1 MVLTFVYVN
10 TNYIQQLALSDVTVY
25 NSKTMGNE
33 QAKVSFSV
41 EIDQWHERDRL
52 IGISR
57 SLRTRIAESDDDAV
71 KSKLSRRL
79 ELVNEKVKSTIK
91 TIKSIQRRRQELT
104 DNPPLLYVRLLTG
117 EEVYKSEHN
126 Y

>member
-1 MVLTFVYVN
+1 
-10 TNYIQQLALSDVTVY
+10 
-25 NSKTMGNE
+25 MGNE

-52 IGISR
+52 IGISK
-57 SLRTRIAESDDDAV
+57 SLRTRISESDDDAV

-104 DNPPLLYVRLLTG
+104 DNPPLLHVRLLTG
-117 EEVYKSEHN
+117 EEVYKSEHS